1 MGFFSW
7 QTQDTNKSI
16 ANKYSKRDT
25 FPVTMIDD
33 KGNMFHEPNYDGY
46 GVFGGK
52 DFYVLMAEMNG
63 IQGDNDEE
71 LRQTAIS
78 LSFSENGIIDE
89 NGEVV
94 KYPNLVENPDGWTY
108 TPSEPENCDFQGF
121 FYDDDTYND
130 DYGDDDT
137 YNDDDSY

>member
-16 ANKYSKRDT
+16 ANRFSNRDT

-33 KGNMFHEPNYDGY
+33 KGNMFHEPNYEGY

-63 IQGDNDEE
+63 IEGSDDEE

-78 LSFSENGIIDE
+78 LAFSDKSETL
-89 NGEVV
+89 
-94 KYPNLVENPDGWTY
+94 KFPNLVENPDGWTY
-108 TPSEPENCDFQGF
+108 TASEPENCDFQGF
-121 FYDDDTYND
+121 FYDDH
-130 DYGDDDT
+130 YGDDDT
-137 YNDDDSY
+137 YKIQNSII